1 MTKNIQKEILAKE
14 KKNKNQVKLSM
25 CPSTWQYPDSTA
37 IIKDIIITYFCA
49 LFPLLCSNKM
59 IGGGRGG
66 GGGGGIMGDLLV
78 WEVLLFLFKPGE
90 WGAVVVTWFP
100 TKGKQI
106 DNDDVILSGLVVYPL

>member
-1 MTKNIQKEILAKE
+1 
-14 KKNKNQVKLSM
+14 M

-37 IIKDIIITYFCA
+37 IIKDIIITYFCV
-49 LFPLLCSNKM
+49 LLPLLSSNKM

-66 GGGGGIMGDLLV
+66 GGGGGIIGDLLV

-90 WGAVVVTWFP
+90 WGAIVVTWFP